1 MLFALLLIQKKIFIT
16 VTYWFYP
23 KVRKEDLPKELR
35 EQRPIKAKTKLS
47 MFSAL
52 SEGEATDLAWE
63 LGAMLGRHVNLG
75 TTASVSSAEADIA
88 K

>member
-1 MLFALLLIQKKIFIT
+1 
-16 VTYWFYP
+16 
-23 KVRKEDLPKELR
+23 
-35 EQRPIKAKTKLS
+35 

-52 SEGEATDLAWE
+52 SEGEATDLAQE

-75 TTASVSSAEADIA
+75 TIASVPSAEADVA